1 MQGLITNLKRELMID
16 IKTIPLVCIDKMN
29 EIHFEEIDIL
39 NNLLK
44 LIDNSDDANEIT
56 AHIQLLVNHMQE
68 HFSYEE
74 NMMKDKSYP
83 MYSIHQADHNKV
95 LNATRYAMMDWRSS
109 KDEDSLREYFKEELI
124 EWLDQHIKAMDT
136 PAAEFLV
143 S

>member
-1 MQGLITNLKRELMID
+1 MIERSS
-16 IKTIPLVCIDKMN
+16 IPLVCIDKMN

-39 NNLLK
+39 NTLST
-44 LIDNSDDANEIT
+44 LIDNEGDASAIT
-56 AHIQLLVNHMQE
+56 AQIQVLVEHMQQ

-74 NMMKDKSYP
+74 ALMKDQRYP

-109 KDEDSLREYFKEELI
+109 KDQDSLNEYFKEELV

-136 PAAEFLV
+136 PAAEFL
-143 S
+143 SEKN

>member
-1 MQGLITNLKRELMID
+1 MID
-16 IKTIPLVCIDKMN
+16 KESIPLVCIDKMN

-39 NNLLK
+39 NTLWK
-44 LIDNSDDANEIT
+44 LIESCDDASEIT
-56 AHIQLLVNHMQE
+56 AQIQVLVEHMQQ

-74 NMMKDKSYP
+74 NLVRDKNYP

-109 KDEDSLREYFKEELI
+109 KDRDSLSEYFKEELI

-143 S
+143 TSSNN